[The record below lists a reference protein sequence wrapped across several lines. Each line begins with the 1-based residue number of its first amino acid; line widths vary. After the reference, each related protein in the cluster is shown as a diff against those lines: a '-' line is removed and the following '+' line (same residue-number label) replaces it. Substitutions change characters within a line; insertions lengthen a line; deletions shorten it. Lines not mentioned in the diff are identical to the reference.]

1 MMKKNLRIV
10 MMACLMILSGTS
22 VAQKTILMPQQA
34 FENLA
39 AWLTANDYVATSSK
53 KQYSKGYVVSYDYA
67 VPARKAK
74 PIETYNQALL
84 ASNKIAYSSMIKKK
98 GFDSDTQER
107 IAYGE
112 KNSQSI
118 TFGAHKERNYNLQYF
133 RDPKDSTMRYVYT
146 LVWYSSNDESNSWRA
161 RKDGDEELIK
171 GSVYLFYGRD
181 PAWERAHRVTG
192 RATIINPD
200 GTIAEVDDLKGLEA
214 DLNSLADGLSSM
226 VVSSSDGVDSVVV
239 NGQTVKY
246 WKNLAK
252 KYSANEPEPKTS
264 AEFLT
269 LLNNL
274 RAAFKNAKDQYR
286 WGFQSQLRR
295 NLQTGIANKI
305 IRLCKGHGSLLNAE
319 ERKFCANALS
329 KMKKDTDDD
338 YLQSLLDLTARSMS
352 R

>member
-1 MMKKNLRIV
+1 MKKNLRIV
-10 MMACLMILSGTS
+10 MMACLMILSGTA

-67 VPARKAK
+67 VPVRKAK

-246 WKNLAK
+246 WKTLPRSILPTSRN
-252 KYSANEPEPKTS
+252 PKTALS
-264 AEFLT
+264 SSLCSTTCVLPSRMQRISIDGDSSRSCAAT
-269 LLNNL
+269 CR
-274 RAAFKNAKDQYR
+274 RALPTRSSGYARVTALF
-286 WGFQSQLRR
+286 STLRR
-295 NLQTGIANKI
+295 
-305 IRLCKGHGSLLNAE
+305 GSFAPTPSP
-319 ERKFCANALS
+319 R
-329 KMKKDTDDD
+329 
-338 YLQSLLDLTARSMS
+338 
-352 R
+352 

>member
-1 MMKKNLRIV
+1 MKKNLRIV
-10 MMACLMILSGTS
+10 MMACLMILSGTA

-34 FENLA
+34 FENLT

-67 VPARKAK
+67 VPVRKAK

-146 LVWYSSNDESNSWRA
+146 LVWYSGNDESNSWGA

-181 PAWERAHRVTG
+181 PAWEIGRAHV
-192 RATIINPD
+192 
-200 GTIAEVDDLKGLEA
+200 
-214 DLNSLADGLSSM
+214 
-226 VVSSSDGVDSVVV
+226 
-239 NGQTVKY
+239 
-246 WKNLAK
+246 
-252 KYSANEPEPKTS
+252 
-264 AEFLT
+264 
-269 LLNNL
+269 
-274 RAAFKNAKDQYR
+274 
-286 WGFQSQLRR
+286 
-295 NLQTGIANKI
+295 
-305 IRLCKGHGSLLNAE
+305 
-319 ERKFCANALS
+319 
-329 KMKKDTDDD
+329 
-338 YLQSLLDLTARSMS
+338 
-352 R
+352 